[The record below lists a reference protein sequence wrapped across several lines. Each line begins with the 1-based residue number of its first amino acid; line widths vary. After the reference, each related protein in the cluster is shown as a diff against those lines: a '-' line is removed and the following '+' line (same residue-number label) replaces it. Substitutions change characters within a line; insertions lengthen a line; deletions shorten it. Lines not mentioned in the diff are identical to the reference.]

1 VARESGEKYKES
13 TRENI
18 RKLLDWLR
26 RIEKAIPVER
36 VQLWSEGED
45 NFEARLE
52 EIVAA
57 S

>member
-1 VARESGEKYKES
+1 MGQ
-13 TRENI
+13 
-18 RKLLDWLR
+18 
-26 RIEKAIPVER
+26 IEGAIPVEH
-36 VQLWSEGED
+36 VHLWSEGEE